1 MCINKQSPNELL
13 VSVIQARNLQ
23 VMKTNMFSAGGG
35 SDPFVKV
42 AVDNFPNQHT
52 GYIKNTLVPVW
63 NERFKFPH
71 LHDQSSTLQLSVYDH
86 NVTRKKFMGR
96 VIVPL
101 YDFHDKKSK
110 MKWYKLLAKTENDG
124 KERGEIQVTIHWHF
138 NAAVDEA
145 ERKQAEQDSK
155 SAFKRM
161 GGFIHKASNLVSGE
175 VDDDAM
181 EEAEDDVS

>member
-1 MCINKQSPNELL
+1 ML
-13 VSVIQARNLQ
+13 VSVIQARNLP
-23 VMKTNMFSAGGG
+23 VMKKNMFSAGGG

-42 AVDNFPNQHT
+42 VVDNFPPQHT

-71 LHDQSSTLQLSVYDH
+71 LHDQSATLQLSVYDH
-86 NVTRKKFMGR
+86 NVARKRFMGR

-124 KERGEIQVTIHWHF
+124 KERGEIQVTVHWHF

-145 ERKQAEQDSK
+145 ERKQAEKDSRSTLK
-155 SAFKRM
+155 KM
-161 GGFIHKASNLVSGE
+161 GGLIHKASNLVAGE

-181 EEAEDDVS
+181 DEAEDDVSVSFTAVCLYT